1 MVMENKTSEMSL
13 DEVLSSIKK
22 MVIDEEPPVLEL
34 TEMVSDD
41 GSIVSIKKKNNNDTK
56 SENKS
61 NDMSSFLKLIQEDVS
76 EAAQEMAEM
85 PAAAINSSHI
95 EQTAECCKTSV
106 ETKTE
111 EKTHHLPEN
120 VLHELIREAIT
131 PLLKDWLDKNLP
143 SVINK
148 IVETEVKNFLYKNR
162 N

>member
-1 MVMENKTSEMSL
+1 MENKTSEMSL

-41 GSIVSIKKKNNNDTK
+41 GSIVSIKKKNNDAK
-56 SENKS
+56 IENKS

-76 EAAQEMAEM
+76 EAAQEIAEM
-85 PAAAINSSHI
+85 PAAAMNNHI
-95 EQTAECCKTSV
+95 EQVAEQKISV

-111 EKTHHLPEN
+111 EKPHHLPEN

>member
-1 MVMENKTSEMSL
+1 MENKTSEMSL

-41 GSIVSIKKKNNNDTK
+41 GSIVSIKKKNNDAK

-85 PAAAINSSHI
+85 PAAAMNSSHI
-95 EQTAECCKTSV
+95 EQTAECGKTSV
-106 ETKTE
+106 DAKIEETPR
-111 EKTHHLPEN
+111 HLPEN

-148 IVETEVKNFLYKNR
+148 IVESEVKNFLYKNR